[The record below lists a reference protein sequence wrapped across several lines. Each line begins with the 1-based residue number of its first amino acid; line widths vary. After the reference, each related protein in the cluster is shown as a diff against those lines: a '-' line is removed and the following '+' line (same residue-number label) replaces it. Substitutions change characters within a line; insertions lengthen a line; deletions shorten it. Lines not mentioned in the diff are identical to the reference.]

1 MPLINKT
8 TKKNTRFLDVK
19 APLFPGYLFMGTSID
34 PIPWKSVNGTRG
46 ISKAVSLDG
55 VYRPISSYIIE
66 AVQDRCDEHGVL
78 RQLNDIVAADRVR
91 IERGPLAEFIC
102 TVDQIKDD
110 KRAWVLIDIL
120 HQKTRADVSLEDVS
134 KIN

>member
-1 MPLINKT
+1 
-8 TKKNTRFLDVK
+8 
-19 APLFPGYLFMGTSID
+19 MGTSID

-78 RQLNDIVAADRVR
+78 QRLNDLVAADRVK
-91 IERGPLAEFIC
+91 IEEAFCRVHLFG
-102 TVDQIKDD
+102 
-110 KRAWVLIDIL
+110 
-120 HQKTRADVSLEDVS
+120 RAD
-134 KIN
+134 